1 MTQTQTSPDVPD
13 RQPGDRRGGADLRHG
28 DRRRDRGGPGV
39 APMRRTTR
47 GRTSRS
53 RTAPRWSAG
62 SPSSS
67 WSARTSWARSP
78 PSEMGKPLSEAVGE
92 AEFCGDIFDY
102 FADRGPDPRR
112 RPADQDVLRRQGR
125 RPEAPDRAAARHH
138 AVELPLLPDRPLRG
152 AEPDAGQ
159 HHHPQAR
166 RVGARLRAGR
176 RAADEG
182 RRGAR
187 RRLRQRLRLARPDR
201 DDHRRPAHRRRLADR
216 LGAGRRRRRG
226 DRRQEP
232 EEVRARARRLRP
244 LRHPRHRRRR
254 RPRPTPP
261 GRPGSAT
268 PARPATPTSG

>member
-1 MTQTQTSPDVPD
+1 MP
-13 RQPGDRRGGADLRHG
+13 
-28 DRRRDRGGPGV
+28 
-39 APMRRTTR
+39 PMRRTTR

-53 RTAPRWSAG
+53 RSAPRWSHRIAELFVERQDELG
-62 SPSSS
+62 
-67 WSARTSWARSP
+67 AIATR
-78 PSEMGKPLSEAVGE
+78 EMGKPLSRGGRRGGVLRRHLRLLR
-92 AEFCGDIFDY
+92 
-102 FADRGPDPRR
+102 DRGPDARR
-112 RPADQDVLRRQGR
+112 RPADQDVLGWQGR
-125 RPEAPDRAAARHH
+125 RAEAADRPAARDH
-138 AVELPLLPDRPLRG
+138 AVELPLLPDRPVRG

-159 HHHPQAR
+159 HDHPQAR
-166 RVGARLRAGR
+166 RVGARLRARR

-182 RRGAR
+182 RRRAR

-201 DDHRRPAHRRRLADR
+201 DDDRRPAHRRRLADR
-216 LGAGRRRRRG
+216 LGARRRRRRC

-254 RPRPTPP
+254 RARPTPR